1 VDPIRYVIKSA
12 GSPIHCYDVA
22 PPRYKVGGKW
32 YCSYPELKEC
42 HDPTMLPVDK
52 VKINPVE
59 VNDVGLGKS
68 IYTKEQLDEFAR
80 FQDSQ
85 GTMKAYLAETAELA
99 YTGRTESGEWGLAL
113 SSAAQ
118 RSLIDIVGASFFPL
132 YKVVGPMIFFLLLM
146 LLVWG
151 AFRLMVTV
159 LIQVIV
165 IVRCKGCG
173 IWVLTALWGTLFQL
187 AISPF
192 SWMDAAM
199 EEVGERVGQMMEAE
213 ADCNPRRRSPRGEPS
228 AWRASGGSTPGGRVE
243 AAMKGSLLPS

>member
-1 VDPIRYVIKSA
+1 
-12 GSPIHCYDVA
+12 
-22 PPRYKVGGKW
+22 
-32 YCSYPELKEC
+32 
-42 HDPTMLPVDK
+42 MLPVDE
-52 VKINPVE
+52 VKIDPVE
-59 VNDVGLGKS
+59 VNDIGLGKS

-85 GTMKAYLAETAELA
+85 GMRKAYLAEMAELA
-99 YTGRTESGEWGLAL
+99 YTGRSENGEWGLAL

-118 RSLIDIVGASFFPL
+118 GSLIDIVGASFFPL
-132 YKVVGPMIFFLLLM
+132 YKVVGPMIFFLSLM

-159 LIQVIV
+159 MIRVIV

-199 EEVGERVGQMMEAE
+199 EGVGERVGQMMETE
-213 ADCNPRRRSPRGEPS
+213 ADLEPEEEKSRRRAISMEVLRKKYSWWPRGSSKEGQP
-228 AWRASGGSTPGGRVE
+228 AALIDMEAGEGEGAALRGIKST
-243 AAMKGSLLPS
+243 KL